1 MNQYDKPNLYSSF
14 SHKLFGGI
22 IPYGWDCKYPMSVH
36 LSQLNILLFGFF
48 HTMVLQIPYT
58 LREHIQCRHF
68 KTFVIGY
75 LYTTFE
81 VLNKKTLYEKDF
93 FWIPFRY
100 LVYTLVSSEHV
111 EEVSFVQVTCCYCV
125 MCHNF

>member
-81 VLNKKTLYEKDF
+81 VLNKKHCMRK
-93 FWIPFRY
+93 I
-100 LVYTLVSSEHV
+100 
-111 EEVSFVQVTCCYCV
+111 SFGYRSDI
-125 MCHNF
+125 

>member
-14 SHKLFGGI
+14 SHKLFGRI